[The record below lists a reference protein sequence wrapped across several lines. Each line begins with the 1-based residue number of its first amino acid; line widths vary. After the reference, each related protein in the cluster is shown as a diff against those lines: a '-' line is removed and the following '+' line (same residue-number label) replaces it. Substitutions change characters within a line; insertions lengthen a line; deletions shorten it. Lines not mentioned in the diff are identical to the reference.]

1 MPAFWGRSGTPKH
14 KRKDTQAM
22 KKFLLLVFPSFQSP
36 LPQSSF
42 LLLKI
47 HAEVMIGNEGFMQ
60 RNGAVQVETQ
70 GSY

>member
-1 MPAFWGRSGTPKH
+1 
-14 KRKDTQAM
+14 M

-36 LPQSSF
+36 LAQSSF

-47 HAEVMIGNEGFMQ
+47 DAEVMIGNEGFKQ

-70 GSY
+70 GLY